1 MTKGRLK
8 IHKRLYVIFYFL
20 IIVTSI
26 IVSEDVFLEIS
37 NFDIGKRAF
46 HIDLGR
52 NYAIVADYDGKVSFI
67 DVFTLEKTEFTDS
80 VIPMG
85 GVYDGEFFYVID
97 NYKREVLKIK
107 GNTIVRKLLLEAKP
121 VNIKLINNDL
131 YVVTTDPYKFY
142 LIDRNMFIKKSVEL
156 PVHSPLIRNV
166 GTQVFIPLFENYKN
180 NVRLTELLFMI
191 PNQNSYI
198 INYNNITY
206 PIDLVGYQGI
216 IYFVTYFEG
225 NLYKNEFK
233 NQPKVAQ
240 FGKYT
245 TEIELYRNYIV
256 GSSLM
261 GGVYYYDLTSN
272 QTTVVLDEIPISD
285 IAVSP
290 DNEYLYAVSHIENK
304 LYVIKDKEV
313 YQELD
318 TKKYPIDVEAPD
330 NNIVLVLCTDSE
342 ELMVIRRFE

>member
-1 MTKGRLK
+1 M
-8 IHKRLYVIFYFL
+8 
-20 IIVTSI
+20 
-26 IVSEDVFLEIS
+26 
-37 NFDIGKRAF
+37 
-46 HIDLGR
+46 
-52 NYAIVADYDGKVSFI
+52 
-67 DVFTLEKTEFTDS
+67 
-80 VIPMG
+80 
-85 GVYDGEFFYVID
+85 
-97 NYKREVLKIK
+97 
-107 GNTIVRKLLLEAKP
+107 
-121 VNIKLINNDL
+121 
-131 YVVTTDPYKFY
+131 
-142 LIDRNMFIKKSVEL
+142 
-156 PVHSPLIRNV
+156 
-166 GTQVFIPLFENYKN
+166 FIPLFENYKN

-318 TKKYPIDVEAPD
+318 TKKISYR
-330 NNIVLVLCTDSE
+330 C
-342 ELMVIRRFE
+342 